1 MPKYSDL
8 IHALRDCSDQSTHEL
23 KILSPSLRECVDI
36 LNRFDISYEDEAE
49 GISIDLTAQPMKIF
63 KSKESAVKHL
73 SESDFSSDVIV
84 TEIDVSSPA
93 CTDIEYL
100 ADTEPHSGSY
110 IFDNIQYSHRFKH
123 LFLDK
128 EIASYNDETRN
139 RLIFLSNKH
148 GRLHVS
154 FGCGW
159 NSEFYDRNNELKSH
173 YHKLEERISANKD
186 FEDFFKESLLEFAK
200 GISEEDKRFIEI
212 LRGMKF
218 IIESSERNF
227 ELYKH
232 NFSFSEFKKELDEDK
247 EKYLKDYQSN
257 LSDFLSKIASMPIQF
272 GVYIYLMVRF
282 SEELLPIV
290 ATMILVGVW
299 SGFKVLTVNRIL
311 DNVEYLKFK
320 FGCDLD
326 SLVAR
331 SGIDTTEVEEARTLV
346 DKRFDK
352 SIFLIKSYRLF
363 VVIFSIC
370 AFAICLQFIFILLTQ
385 SPQV

>member
-23 KILSPSLRECVDI
+23 KILSSLLRESADI
-36 LNRFDISYEDEAE
+36 LDRFNIRYEDEAE

-63 KSKESAVKHL
+63 KSKASAVAHL
-73 SESDFSSDVIV
+73 SESDFSSDIIV
-84 TEIDVSSPA
+84 TEADGNNSE
-93 CTDIEYL
+93 CNDIEYL

-110 IFDNIQYSHRFKH
+110 VFDNIQYSHKFKS

-148 GRLHVS
+148 GRLHIS
-154 FGCGW
+154 FGGGW
-159 NSEFYDRNNELKSH
+159 SPEFHDHNHELKSH
-173 YHKLEERISANKD
+173 YQRLEERISTNKD

-200 GISEEDKRFIEI
+200 GVSEEGKRFLEI
-212 LRGMKF
+212 LKSMKY

-232 NFSFSEFKKELDEDK
+232 NFSFAEFKKELDEDK

-290 ATMILVGVW
+290 ATMILITVW
-299 SGFKVLTVNRIL
+299 SVFKVLTVNRIL
-311 DNVEYLKFK
+311 ENVDYLKSK
-320 FGCDLD
+320 FESDLD
-326 SLVAR
+326 SLVIR
-331 SGIDTTEVEEARTLV
+331 SGIDTTEVEATRTLV

-352 SIFLIKSYRLF
+352 SLFLIKAYRLF

-370 AFAICLQFIFILLTQ
+370 AFAICLQFVLTLLNH
-385 SPQV
+385 VGA